1 MRKKSNKKISK
12 KKLILIPII
21 SVVLIAIALSGL
33 YLMRLSSKVER
44 LKINRDNV
52 KDTGQEPAKE
62 DNNVINIAL
71 LGSDKSNSYE
81 TAADSIMILTINHV
95 KGQLKLTSIMRDTT
109 LETPGYG
116 EQNIN
121 DTMIIGGPELLL
133 KTLNTNFNLQ
143 IDKFV
148 QVNLQSLPI
157 VIDKLGGV
165 EMEITEE
172 EIKFINSYIKDIDGK
187 NGTNTSQ
194 VTNSGLVNLNG
205 TQATAYSRIR
215 YTEGRDFKRTERQRD
230 VIVALF
236 DKFKNISIGELTG
249 MVEELLPLVKTNLT
263 NTEIIS
269 ISTKALGVSN
279 KTIQQGRFP
288 KDEDLKAGFDE
299 TGYYR
304 MRINKEVTTEK
315 IHKFIYSLEE

>member
-1 MRKKSNKKISK
+1 MSRRLEKKTSK
-12 KKLILIPII
+12 KKLILISIMSVLLII
-21 SVVLIAIALSGL
+21 MALGGV
-33 YLMRLSSKVER
+33 YVMRLSSKVER
-44 LKINRDNV
+44 LKINREEV
-52 KDTGQEPAKE
+52 KNTGQEPIKE
-62 DNNVINIAL
+62 DKDVINIAL

-95 KGQLKLTSIMRDTT
+95 KGELKLSSIMRDTT
-109 LETPGYG
+109 LEAPGYG

-121 DTMIIGGPELLL
+121 DTVIIGGPELLL

-157 VIDKLGGV
+157 IIDKLGGV
-165 EMEITEE
+165 EMEITDD
-172 EIKFINSYIKDIDGK
+172 EIRFINSYIKDIDNK
-187 NGTNTSQ
+187 NGTSTSQ
-194 VTNSGLVNLNG
+194 ITKSGLVNLNG

-236 DKFKNISIGELTG
+236 DKFKNISIGEITG

-269 ISTKALGVSN
+269 IGTKVLGVSN
-279 KTIQQGRFP
+279 KTIQQARFP
-288 KDEDLKAGFDE
+288 EDEDLTAGFED
-299 TGYYR
+299 GYYR
-304 MRINKEVTTEK
+304 MRINKEATTEK
-315 IHKFIYSLEE
+315 MHKFIYSLGE

>member
-1 MRKKSNKKISK
+1 MSRRLEKKTSK
-12 KKLILIPII
+12 KKLILISIMSALLII
-21 SVVLIAIALSGL
+21 MALGGV
-33 YLMRLSSKVER
+33 YVMRLSSKVER
-44 LKINRDNV
+44 LKINREEV
-52 KDTGQEPAKE
+52 KNTGQEPIKE
-62 DNNVINIAL
+62 DKDVINIAL

-95 KGQLKLTSIMRDTT
+95 KGELKLSSIMRDTT
-109 LETPGYG
+109 LEAPGYG

-121 DTMIIGGPELLL
+121 DTVIIGGPELLL

-157 VIDKLGGV
+157 IIDKLGGV
-165 EMEITEE
+165 EMEITDD
-172 EIKFINSYIKDIDGK
+172 EIRFINSYIKDIDNK
-187 NGTNTSQ
+187 NGTSTSQ
-194 VTNSGLVNLNG
+194 ITKSGLVNLNG

-236 DKFKNISIGELTG
+236 DKFKNISIGEITG

-269 ISTKALGVSN
+269 IGTKVLGGSN
-279 KTIQQGRFP
+279 KTIQQARFP
-288 KDEDLKAGFDE
+288 EDEDLTAGFED
-299 TGYYR
+299 GYYR
-304 MRINKEVTTEK
+304 MRINKEATTEK
-315 IHKFIYSLEE
+315 MHKFIYSLEE